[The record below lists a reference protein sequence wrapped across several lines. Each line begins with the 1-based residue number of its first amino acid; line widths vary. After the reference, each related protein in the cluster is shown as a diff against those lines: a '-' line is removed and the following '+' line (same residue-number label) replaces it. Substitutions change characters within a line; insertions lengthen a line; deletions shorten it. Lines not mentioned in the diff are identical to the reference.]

1 MFVEVN
7 EVAKSSLGELFE
19 ISFAFLLYAREGIDE
34 SPDVP
39 FGELCL
45 SGILLLMRMRK
56 LWYTSQTPQSNI
68 FQRSA
73 RELRRE
79 NLPRTLKKKKNCQ

>member
-19 ISFAFLLYAREGIDE
+19 ISFAFLLYGREGIDE
-34 SPDVP
+34 SPDAP

-56 LWYTSQTPQSNI
+56 LWYTNQTPRI
-68 FQRSA
+68 MLFK
-73 RELRRE
+73 EV
-79 NLPRTLKKKKNCQ
+79 